1 MSRLLETIKIA
12 DGQICNIAYHNR
24 RLNRSRVAHY
34 TVADTIDIR
43 DHIDIPLDKR
53 NGVYKCR
60 VLYQSDIQQVEYHE
74 YQIRT
79 INSLQLVKA
88 NIIEYS
94 HKYEDRSALLDLFQ
108 LKGEVDDILI
118 IKRGLVTDSYYCNV
132 ALRTSDDQW
141 ITPTAPLLRGTKRQQ
156 LLDEGILS
164 TGDISRDDLDDYSA
178 ICLFNSMIE
187 FGEIELPIAAI
198 NTNLP

>member
-1 MSRLLETIKIA
+1 M
-12 DGQICNIAYHNR
+12 
-24 RLNRSRVAHY
+24 
-34 TVADTIDIR
+34 
-43 DHIDIPLDKR
+43 DKR

>member
-1 MSRLLETIKIA
+1 MLETIKIA